1 VIFWVYVHREES
13 VTYFFFLPLSKAPNK
28 LKDLKG
34 VLSKFLT
41 MNILR
46 SSIEIPVVKI
56 LVGNSFGEVET
67 VRYQCNITDYI
78 RPLQLLMHLQNST
91 YII

>member
-1 VIFWVYVHREES
+1 MFKWEES
-13 VTYFFFLPLSKAPNK
+13 VTYLFFLPFPKAPNK
-28 LKDLKG
+28 LKG

-41 MNILR
+41 MKILR

-67 VRYQCNITDYI
+67 VRYGCNITDYYI

-91 YII
+91 YMI